1 MKANTPEFSRPARI
15 DTLGTSPRAISIEAN
30 EEERAALA
38 ARFGL
43 LGIERLGADA
53 AISRSGAEVR
63 VDGRLSASVTQSC
76 VATDLPVPAEI
87 EEPFSIVF
95 RPPPEV
101 TGSDEE
107 LELSESELD
116 VVFYEGGSV
125 DLGEAVAETM
135 SLSLDPYPR
144 SAEAEDALKAAG
156 VISEEEAKPASP
168 LAGLKD
174 LLQGKK

>member
-1 MKANTPEFSRPARI
+1 
-15 DTLGTSPRAISIEAN
+15 
-30 EEERAALA
+30 
-38 ARFGL
+38 
-43 LGIERLGADA
+43 
-53 AISRSGAEVR
+53 VR
-63 VDGRLSASVTQSC
+63 VEGRLSASVTQSC

-107 LELSESELD
+107 LELSEGELD

-168 LAGLKD
+168 LAG
-174 LLQGKK
+174 